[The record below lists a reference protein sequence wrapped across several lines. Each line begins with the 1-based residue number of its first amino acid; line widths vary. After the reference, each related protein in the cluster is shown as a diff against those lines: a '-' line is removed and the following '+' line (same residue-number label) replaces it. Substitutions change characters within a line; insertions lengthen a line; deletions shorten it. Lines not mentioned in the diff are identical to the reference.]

1 MKSLKNV
8 LCTTLMILLVLGL
21 VSACSNK
28 EAQGSGTSETTKI
41 EETTTAVPETTPT
54 TTTVE
59 VESGFRSGLDITTV
73 SLMSEEDI
81 ENATNYVRYTY
92 SFSDFAANV
101 VFSFSEDIDDFQFVA
116 IEADVAEDGEL
127 IINDVAMQLGYGTIQ
142 MGTDVIITMDLPEV
156 LPTSGITF
164 TDVDGNAHLL
174 VLLVS
179 GEDGTPYL
187 QEIIAEG

>member
-1 MKSLKNV
+1 MKNFKSV

-21 VSACSNK
+21 VTACSNK
-28 EAQGSGTSETTKI
+28 EAQVSDTSETTKI
-41 EETTTAVPETTPT
+41 EETTTAAPETTPPT
-54 TTTVE
+54 TAE
-59 VESGFRSGLDITTV
+59 IESGFRSGLDITTV
-73 SLMSEEDI
+73 SLISEEDI

-127 IINDVAMQLGYGTIQ
+127 IINDVAMQLGYGNIQ